1 MSFERLLDRVV
12 TIQPRSVSSS
22 GTRGDV
28 FADDAPIAGV
38 KTARDLLVAEEDT
51 GDNREQQ
58 SKRFR
63 YFFPRTVAGAFDG
76 HARIVDGVET
86 LEIDGE
92 PEIIVRRRTG
102 KTHHVEVI
110 AYVSTG

>member
-1 MSFERLLDRVV
+1 MSFRRLLDRTV

-28 FADDAPIAGV
+28 FSDDAPIAGV
-38 KTARDLLVAEEDT
+38 KAARDLIASEEDT

-63 YFFPRTVAGAFDG
+63 YFLPREVAGLFDG
-76 HARIVDGVET
+76 HARIVDGGET
-86 LEIDGE
+86 LEIEGE